1 MERAR
6 GFTLFPEALRQIG
19 GKMQKGDFAFFERV
33 GSEILF

>member
-19 GKMQKGDFAFFERV
+19 GKRQKCDFAFFERV

>member
-19 GKMQKGDFAFFERV
+19 GKRQKCDFAFFKRFC
-33 GSEILF
+33 SEILF